1 MAETTQIITQEELAL
16 QREYGEK
23 VRRYWQDAGRTP
35 RAYIDTYGCQQN
47 EADSERMLGMLREMG
62 YVYQSEAE
70 GADVV
75 IINTCAVREHAEQRV
90 FGNVGALTHTK
101 RRHPEQK
108 IFLTGCM
115 AGQET
120 VVQRLKK
127 SYPHV
132 DGVLTSHA
140 QWRLPEILYRCLTG
154 SGRQFVT
161 PETGNIAEGLPVQR
175 LGSLKGW
182 VSIMY
187 GCNNFCTYCIVPYV
201 RGRERSRQPEDIR
214 REVVDLI
221 AAGYKDITL
230 LGQNVNSYG
239 KDLALDVDFADLLK
253 MLSELP
259 GDFVLRFMTSH
270 PKDASQKLFD
280 TMAASPK
287 IAKHIHLPFQAGND
301 RVLKAMNRR
310 YTVAQYLSLIDYA
323 RKVMPEIVLTSD
335 VIVGFPGETDEE
347 FEDTLKL
354 VETVGYD
361 ALFTFIFSPREGTPA
376 ADMPDPFTRQ
386 QKQARF
392 DRLLELQ
399 NRISQEKHNAYVGRV
414 FRVLVD
420 GVDGEYLTARTDG
433 GRLVRLKG
441 GADMIGSFRN
451 VTITGSTTWSL
462 VGEIKEDENHGGADP
477 HDEAISGD

>member
-1 MAETTQIITQEELAL
+1 MADRTEIITQQELDL

-23 VRRYWQDAGRTP
+23 VRRYWHEMGREP

-62 YVYQSEAE
+62 YAVQEEPE
-70 GADVV
+70 GADII

-101 RRHPEQK
+101 RRHKQQK

-120 VVQRLKK
+120 VVNRLKK

-140 QWRLPEILYRCLTG
+140 QWRLPEILYRALTQG
-154 SGRQFVT
+154 GRQFVT
-161 PETGNIAEGLPVQR
+161 PETGNIVEGLPVER
-175 LGSLKGW
+175 RNGLKGW

-201 RGRERSRQPEDIR
+201 RGRERSRQPQDIR
-214 REVVDLI
+214 REVEGMI

-239 KDLALDVDFADLLK
+239 KDLDLEIDFADLLK
-253 MLSELP
+253 LLAELP

-270 PKDASQKLFD
+270 PKDASKKLFD

-301 RVLKAMNRR
+301 RVLRAMNRR
-310 YTVAQYLSLIDYA
+310 YTAQSYLELIRYA
-323 RKVMPEIVLTSD
+323 RQVMPEIVLTSD

-376 ADMPDPFTRQ
+376 AQMPDPFTRA

-399 NRISQEKHNAYVGRV
+399 NRISQEKHNAYVGRTL
-414 FRVLVD
+414 RVLVD
-420 GVDGEYLTARTDG
+420 GADGEYLTARTDG
-433 GRLVRLKG
+433 GRLVRLPGDAGK
-441 GADMIGSFRN
+441 IGSFQN
-451 VTITGSTTWSL
+451 VTITGNTTWSL
-462 VGEIKEDENHGGADP
+462 VGEIKEAETWR
-477 HDEAISGD
+477 S

>member
-1 MAETTQIITQEELAL
+1 MAGNTEIITEQQLLE
-16 QREYGEK
+16 QQNHGEA
-23 VRRYWQDAGRTP
+23 VRQYWQDRGIRPT
-35 RAYIDTYGCQQN
+35 AYIDTYGCQQN
-47 EADSERMLGMLREMG
+47 EADSERMMGMLREMG
-62 YVYQSEAE
+62 YTRQNEAE
-70 GADVV
+70 GADVIV
-75 IINTCAVREHAEQRV
+75 INTCAVREHAEQRV
-90 FGNVGALTHTK
+90 FGNVGALTHVK

-115 AGQET
+115 AGQPE
-120 VVQRLKK
+120 VVARLKK

-140 QWRLPEILYRCLTG
+140 QWRLPEILHRALTEKK
-154 SGRQFVT
+154 RQFVT
-161 PETGNIAEGLPVQR
+161 PETGNIVEGLPVER
-175 LGSLKGW
+175 MGGLKGW

-214 REVVDLI
+214 REVAEMI
-221 AAGYKDITL
+221 AQGYKDITL

-239 KDLALDVDFADLLK
+239 KDLDLEVDFADLLK

-270 PKDASQKLFD
+270 PKDASRKLFD
-280 TMAASPK
+280 TMASSPK

-301 RVLKAMNRR
+301 RILKEMNRR
-310 YTVAQYLSLIDYA
+310 YTAQQYLSLVEYA
-323 RKVMPEIVLTSD
+323 RQVMPEIVLTSD
-335 VIVGFPGETDEE
+335 VIVGFPGETDQE

-354 VETVGYD
+354 VETVGFD

-376 ADMPDPFTRQ
+376 AKMPDPFTRQ
-386 QKQARF
+386 EKQARF

-399 NRISQEKHNAYVGRV
+399 NRISQEKHNAYVGRN

-420 GVDGEYLTARTDG
+420 GADGEYLTARTDG

-441 GADMIGSFRN
+441 DEGKIGTFQY
-451 VTITGSTTWSL
+451 VTITGNTTWSL
-462 VGEIKEDENHGGADP
+462 VGEIKED
-477 HDEAISGD
+477 

>member
-1 MAETTQIITQEELAL
+1 MAGNTEIITEQQLLE
-16 QREYGEK
+16 QQNHGEA
-23 VRRYWQDAGRTP
+23 VRQYWQDRGIRPT
-35 RAYIDTYGCQQN
+35 AYIDTYGCQQN
-47 EADSERMLGMLREMG
+47 EADSERMMGMLREMG
-62 YVYQSEAE
+62 YTRQNEAE
-70 GADVV
+70 GADVIV
-75 IINTCAVREHAEQRV
+75 INTCAVREHAEQRV
-90 FGNVGALTHTK
+90 FGNVGALTHVK

-115 AGQET
+115 AGQPE
-120 VVQRLKK
+120 VVARLKK

-140 QWRLPEILYRCLTG
+140 QWRLPEILHRALTEKK
-154 SGRQFVT
+154 RQFVT
-161 PETGNIAEGLPVQR
+161 PETGNIVEGLPVER
-175 LGSLKGW
+175 MGGLKGW

-214 REVVDLI
+214 REVAEMI
-221 AAGYKDITL
+221 AQGYKDITL

-239 KDLALDVDFADLLK
+239 KDLDLEVDFADLLK

-270 PKDASQKLFD
+270 PKDASRKLFD
-280 TMAASPK
+280 TMASSPK

-301 RVLKAMNRR
+301 RVLKEMNRR
-310 YTVAQYLSLIDYA
+310 YTARQYLSLVDYA
-323 RKVMPEIVLTSD
+323 RQVMPEIVLTSD
-335 VIVGFPGETDEE
+335 VIVGFPGETDQE

-354 VETVGYD
+354 VETVGFD

-376 ADMPDPFTRQ
+376 AKMPDPFTRQ
-386 QKQARF
+386 EKQARF

-399 NRISQEKHNAYVGRV
+399 NRISQEKHNAYVGRSL
-414 FRVLVD
+414 RVLVD
-420 GVDGEYLTARTDG
+420 GADGEYLTARTDG

-441 GADMIGSFRN
+441 DEGKIGTFQY
-451 VTITGSTTWSL
+451 VTITGNTTWSL
-462 VGEIKEDENHGGADP
+462 VGEIKED
-477 HDEAISGD
+477 

>member
-1 MAETTQIITQEELAL
+1 MAGNTEIITEQQLLE
-16 QREYGEK
+16 QQNHGEA
-23 VRRYWQDAGRTP
+23 VRQYWQDRGIRPT
-35 RAYIDTYGCQQN
+35 AYIDTYGCQQN
-47 EADSERMLGMLREMG
+47 EADSERMMGMLREMG
-62 YVYQSEAE
+62 YTRQNEAE
-70 GADVV
+70 GADVIV
-75 IINTCAVREHAEQRV
+75 INTCAVREHAEQRV
-90 FGNVGALTHTK
+90 FGNVGALTHVK

-115 AGQET
+115 AGQPE
-120 VVQRLKK
+120 VVARLKK

-140 QWRLPEILYRCLTG
+140 QWRLPEILHRALTEKK
-154 SGRQFVT
+154 RQFVT
-161 PETGNIAEGLPVQR
+161 PETGNIVEGLPVER
-175 LGSLKGW
+175 MGGLKGW

-214 REVVDLI
+214 REVAEMI
-221 AAGYKDITL
+221 AQGYKDITL

-239 KDLALDVDFADLLK
+239 KDLDLEVDFADLLK

-270 PKDASQKLFD
+270 PKDASRKLFD
-280 TMAASPK
+280 TMASSPK

-301 RVLKAMNRR
+301 RVLKEMNRR
-310 YTVAQYLSLIDYA
+310 YTAQQYLSLVEYA
-323 RKVMPEIVLTSD
+323 RQAMPEIVLTSD
-335 VIVGFPGETDEE
+335 VIVGFPGETDQE

-354 VETVGYD
+354 VETVGFD

-376 ADMPDPFTRQ
+376 AKMPDPFTRQ
-386 QKQARF
+386 EKQARF

-399 NRISQEKHNAYVGRV
+399 NRISQEKHNAYVGRSL
-414 FRVLVD
+414 RVLVD
-420 GVDGEYLTARTDG
+420 GADGEYLTARTDG

-441 GADMIGSFRN
+441 DEGKIGTFQY
-451 VTITGSTTWSL
+451 VTITGNTTWSL
-462 VGEIKEDENHGGADP
+462 VGEIKED
-477 HDEAISGD
+477 

>member
-1 MAETTQIITQEELAL
+1 MAGNTEIITEQQLLE
-16 QREYGEK
+16 QQNHGEA
-23 VRRYWQDAGRTP
+23 VRQYWQDRGIRPT
-35 RAYIDTYGCQQN
+35 AYIDTYGCQQN
-47 EADSERMLGMLREMG
+47 EADSERMMGMLREMG
-62 YVYQSEAE
+62 YTRQNEAE
-70 GADVV
+70 GADVIV
-75 IINTCAVREHAEQRV
+75 INTCAVREHAEQRV
-90 FGNVGALTHTK
+90 FGNVGALTHVK

-115 AGQET
+115 AGQPE
-120 VVQRLKK
+120 VVARLKK

-140 QWRLPEILYRCLTG
+140 QWRLPEILHRALTEKK
-154 SGRQFVT
+154 RQFVT
-161 PETGNIAEGLPVQR
+161 PETGNIVEGLPVER
-175 LGSLKGW
+175 MGGLKGW

-214 REVVDLI
+214 REVAEMI
-221 AAGYKDITL
+221 AQGYKDITL

-239 KDLALDVDFADLLK
+239 KDLDLEVDFADLLK

-270 PKDASQKLFD
+270 PKDASRKLFD
-280 TMAASPK
+280 TMASSPK

-301 RVLKAMNRR
+301 RVLKEMNRR
-310 YTVAQYLSLIDYA
+310 YTAQQYLSLVEYA
-323 RKVMPEIVLTSD
+323 RQVMPEIVLTSD
-335 VIVGFPGETDEE
+335 VIVGFPGETDQE

-354 VETVGYD
+354 VETVGFD

-376 ADMPDPFTRQ
+376 AKMPDPFTRQ
-386 QKQARF
+386 EKQARF

-399 NRISQEKHNAYVGRV
+399 NRISQEKHNAYVGRSL
-414 FRVLVD
+414 RVLVD
-420 GVDGEYLTARTDG
+420 GADGEYLTARTDG

-441 GADMIGSFRN
+441 DEGKIGTFQY
-451 VTITGSTTWSL
+451 VTITGNTTWSL
-462 VGEIKEDENHGGADP
+462 VGEIKED
-477 HDEAISGD
+477 